1 MDGSENVKVPTG
13 KLPFTVQLL
22 SNQPARELFLCAE
35 TMLVKTR
42 GREMAREIQ
51 LRSKGS
57 TGKAQ
62 LDN

>member
-35 TMLVKTR
+35 TMLAKHCEDKRKRDGT
-42 GREMAREIQ
+42 
-51 LRSKGS
+51 
-57 TGKAQ
+57 
-62 LDN
+62 